1 MRYAGDLSSPFDS
14 SPQQIILGVIIWRVL
29 AVKVVVVS
37 LRGGLLHLVLG
48 AGVVCGQELVHR
60 VVRGVFVLGVGND
73 IAVLELVVIVIVIAI
88 DRRPRG
94 LLRRLQLDEGVL
106 WRVFTVEV
114 AVV

>member
-1 MRYAGDLSSPFDS
+1 MRYAGDLSSHLNT

-48 AGVVCGQELVHR
+48 SVVVVLPLGLRAVVGALDAAGVVCGQELVHR

-73 IAVLELVVIVIVIAI
+73 IAVLELVVVIIIIV
-88 DRRPRG
+88 
-94 LLRRLQLDEGVL
+94 
-106 WRVFTVEV
+106 
-114 AVV
+114 